1 MMTKWAG
8 QLDKDNV
15 LMEYPR
21 PQLRRNSYIN
31 LNGLWSYAIVRG
43 KGIPDKPD
51 GEILVPFSPECALSG
66 VMRKVTPEDTL
77 WYMRS
82 FILPEDFNIGR
93 VLLHFGAVDQIAT
106 VYLNGIELCTHTGG
120 YTPFSIDIT
129 RELKEENQLIVKVK
143 DLTDTSHHTR
153 GKQKTRKGGIW
164 YTPQSGIWQTV
175 WMESVPEEYISGLH
189 ITPLYDEEAVE
200 ITVFSHVERPCT
212 ARVGMIVAQGNTNV
226 PMRMSMQGFT
236 PWTPENPYLY
246 DFSVSMGEDRVE
258 SYFGMRKF
266 ELKEDEAGIKRLF
279 LNGKPYFHNGV
290 LDQGYWPDGLYTP
303 ASDEAMVAD
312 ILAMKELGFNML
324 RKHIKIEPLR
334 WYYHCDRLGMLV
346 WQDMV
351 NGGGKYDSL
360 TVVAPLFTGAKIKD
374 DRYARFSR
382 SDEEGREQFKK
393 ELDEMIAH
401 LYNCVS
407 IAVWVPF
414 NEGWGQFDA
423 AEIAGRVKTMD
434 PTRLIDHASGWHD
447 QGAGDIY
454 SRHVY
459 FRPYRFKADDKGRA
473 AALTECGGYSLRL
486 EDSGEAAKEFGYK
499 KLKSREELMAAYRK
513 LYEQEIIPA
522 IPKGLSAV
530 VYTQLSDVE
539 GETNG
544 LLTYDRD
551 MLKVDGDAVREINSR
566 LTYAPQGES
575 ES

>member
-1 MMTKWAG
+1 MMTKWAAE
-8 QLDKDNV
+8 LDRENV

-43 KGIPDKPD
+43 KGVPDRPD
-51 GEILVPFSPECALSG
+51 GEILVPFSPESTLSG
-66 VMRKVTPEDTL
+66 VMRQVTPEDTL

-82 FILPEDFNIGR
+82 FVLPEGFNVGR

-129 RELKEENQLIVKVK
+129 RELREENQLIVKVR
-143 DLTDTSHHTR
+143 DYTDTSYHTR
-153 GKQKTRKGGIW
+153 GKQKTKKGGIW

-175 WMESVPEEYISGLH
+175 WMESVPEEYISGLR

-200 ITVFSHVERPCT
+200 ITAYSQAQCPCT
-212 ARVGMIVAQGNTNV
+212 ARVGMVVAEGETNR
-226 PMRMSMQGFT
+226 PMRISMQGFT
-236 PWTPENPYLY
+236 PWTPEQPYLY
-246 DFSVSMGEDRVE
+246 DFSVSMGQDRVE

-266 ELKEDEAGIKRLF
+266 QMQADDSGIKRLF
-279 LNGKPYFHNGV
+279 LNGRPYFHNGV

-303 ASDEAMVAD
+303 PCDEAMVQD
-312 ILAMKELGFNML
+312 ILSMKELGFNML

-351 NGGGKYDSL
+351 NGGTRYDGL
-360 TVVAPLFTGAKIKD
+360 TVTAPLFTGANIKD
-374 DRYARFSR
+374 DRYSRFGR
-382 SDEEGREQFKK
+382 ADEEGRQQFKR

-407 IAVWVPF
+407 IGAWVPF

-423 AEIAGRVKTMD
+423 ADIAERVRQMD
-434 PTRLIDHASGWHD
+434 STRLIDHASGWHD

-459 FRPYRFKADDKGRA
+459 FRPFRFKADDKGRA

-486 EDSGEAAKEFGYK
+486 SEGNAREFGYK
-499 KLKSREELMAAYRK
+499 KLKTRDELMEAYRR

-522 IPKGLSAV
+522 IPRGLSAV

-544 LLTYDRD
+544 LLTYDRSE
-551 MLKVDGDAVREINSR
+551 LKVDGDAVREINSR
-566 LTYAPQGES
+566 LAYPSPGDKES
-575 ES
+575 

>member
-1 MMTKWAG
+1 MQAAFHSCQNAILGQRIVVAARQHIVQLTLGLQRNAHGDQQAAG
-8 QLDKDNV
+8 SKGNADLQGFGEQV
-15 LMEYPR
+15 G
-21 PQLRRNSYIN
+21 Q
-31 LNGLWSYAIVRG
+31 GG
-43 KGIPDKPD
+43 KHG
-51 GEILVPFSPECALSG
+51 
-66 VMRKVTPEDTL
+66 
-77 WYMRS
+77 
-82 FILPEDFNIGR
+82 
-93 VLLHFGAVDQIAT
+93 Q
-106 VYLNGIELCTHTGG
+106 
-120 YTPFSIDIT
+120 
-129 RELKEENQLIVKVK
+129 EE
-143 DLTDTSHHTR
+143 S
-153 GKQKTRKGGIW
+153 GKQRQAAVGAL
-164 YTPQSGIWQTV
+164 
-175 WMESVPEEYISGLH
+175 EEVRSGLTGTH
-189 ITPLYDEEAVE
+189 RGD
-200 ITVFSHVERPCT
+200 RT
-212 ARVGMIVAQGNTNV
+212 A
-226 PMRMSMQGFT
+226 
-236 PWTPENPYLY
+236 L
-246 DFSVSMGEDRVE
+246 
-258 SYFGMRKF
+258 
-266 ELKEDEAGIKRLF
+266 L
-279 LNGKPYFHNGV
+279 

-312 ILAMKELGFNML
+312 IMAMKELGFNML

-544 LLTYDRD
+544 LLTYDREI
-551 MLKVDGDAVREINSR
+551 LKVDGDAVREINSR